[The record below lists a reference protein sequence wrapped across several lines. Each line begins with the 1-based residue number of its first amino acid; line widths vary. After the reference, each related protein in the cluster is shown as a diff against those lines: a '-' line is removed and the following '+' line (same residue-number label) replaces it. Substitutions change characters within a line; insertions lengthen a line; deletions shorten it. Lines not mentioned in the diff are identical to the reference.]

1 MFDGLLLQADD
12 ASDGGSV
19 DNDSDLE
26 VVEAVEVN
34 VVQPEDLGDL
44 LMAVG
49 APEIEPEGELE
60 AEGVENLQR
69 TIAETVQA
77 IADRA
82 RPTRTRNRP
91 DVLTMAAMV
100 YHFEHI
106 SKSKKET
113 ARHFGL
119 SDTGGAK
126 QVRGYVKK
134 KSALQKQLKELRDA
148 RKPLASRKALPGS
161 GRRANHPEL
170 ERQVVEWRREQIAAG
185 IKVRPGNMWTVV
197 RELKKKMNIKGR
209 LGRNWREL
217 FRKRHNLR
225 IKREKRCVKVTRQ
238 VLEERLRQ
246 FHTFMQVQ
254 QQFQNF
260 TYTGNFDEAPV
271 SFSGDFARSVVV
283 HADDGDEGL
292 INFESS
298 GADDAKRFFT
308 YLPLVVVETH
318 NPDAAVEQ
326 PDPICIFKGEGNV
339 YAQEKNLYAPGVQVF
354 FQPSAVV
361 DQHLMVDIYSSW
373 DKFFKKAGD
382 PMRILVG
389 DSCKSHFTAIAKA
402 KVSSRTCFARIG
414 ESCTSL
420 TQYLDTDHMHV
431 FKHHY
436 SNIFS
441 TQVEPKLKGRKIC
454 ARERR
459 ILVTRIV
466 AQAHAL
472 TLQSTQRKNSAEA
485 LQS

>member
-1 MFDGLLLQADD
+1 MSDMFDGLLLQADD

-26 VVEAVEVN
+26 VVDAVVN
-34 VVQPEDLGDL
+34 VVQPEEPQEEAVNDDDDGPGDL
-44 LMAVG
+44 LMVVG
-49 APEIEPEGELE
+49 APEIEPL
-60 AEGVENLQR
+60 AEGVENRQR

-126 QVRGYVKK
+126 QVRGYVQK

-161 GRRANHPEL
+161 GRRANYPEL
-170 ERQVVEWRREQIAAG
+170 ERQVLEWRRQQIAAG

-197 RELKKKMNIKGR
+197 RELKKKMNIKER

-260 TYTGNFDEAPV
+260 TYTGNFNEAPV
-271 SFSGDFARSVVV
+271 SFNGDFIRMLVV
-283 HADDGDEGL
+283 HADDGDDGL
-292 INFESS
+292 QI
-298 GADDAKRFFT
+298 
-308 YLPLVVVETH
+308 
-318 NPDAAVEQ
+318 
-326 PDPICIFKGEGNV
+326 
-339 YAQEKNLYAPGVQVF
+339 
-354 FQPSAVV
+354 
-361 DQHLMVDIYSSW
+361 
-373 DKFFKKAGD
+373 
-382 PMRILVG
+382 
-389 DSCKSHFTAIAKA
+389 
-402 KVSSRTCFARIG
+402 
-414 ESCTSL
+414 
-420 TQYLDTDHMHV
+420 
-431 FKHHY
+431 
-436 SNIFS
+436 
-441 TQVEPKLKGRKIC
+441 
-454 ARERR
+454 
-459 ILVTRIV
+459 
-466 AQAHAL
+466 
-472 TLQSTQRKNSAEA
+472 
-485 LQS
+485 